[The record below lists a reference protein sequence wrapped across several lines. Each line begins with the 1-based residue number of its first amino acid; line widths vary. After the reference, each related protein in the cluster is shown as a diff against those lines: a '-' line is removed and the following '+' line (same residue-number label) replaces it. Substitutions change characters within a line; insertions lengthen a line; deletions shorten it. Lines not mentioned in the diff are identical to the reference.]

1 MKMKLSILIILISV
15 LSFSQDKKTIKNFV
29 VSFVEYRTNDGKF
42 IKRSTDVLVVGVLRD
57 ETMKNSRLLTIHFD
71 ATHLLKD
78 FPYKNVFEVKGFKII
93 VFENEFAKKFDGIFK
108 KLPYENINLSKID
121 ANYESKTWSFVFNK
135 KSEIE
140 LIYGFQGDF
149 KLIEFLKTKGFKFSK
164 AFEQNMKF
172 D

>member
-1 MKMKLSILIILISV
+1 MVFSKNYLTKILI
-15 LSFSQDKKTIKNFV
+15 
-29 VSFVEYRTNDGKF
+29 Y
-42 IKRSTDVLVVGVLRD
+42 
-57 ETMKNSRLLTIHFD
+57 
-71 ATHLLKD
+71 
-78 FPYKNVFEVKGFKII
+78 
-93 VFENEFAKKFDGIFK
+93 
-108 KLPYENINLSKID
+108 LSKID

-164 AFEQNMKF
+164 AFEQNMNF